1 MTMTPEQFSE
11 VLTRIMESKQAPDR
25 AIANSSKVQLSLT
38 ISLCVGMA
46 ALVWSVGNVKA
57 DAMKEIREQYVN
69 KDLFN
74 AKFDTIT
81 GQFSTM
87 NEKLSE
93 LKVEVSAL
101 RLTGE
106 KR

>member
-46 ALVWSVGNVKA
+46 ALVWS
-57 DAMKEIREQYVN
+57 
-69 KDLFN
+69 
-74 AKFDTIT
+74 
-81 GQFSTM
+81 
-87 NEKLSE
+87 
-93 LKVEVSAL
+93 SA
-101 RLTGE
+101 T
-106 KR
+106 

>member
-1 MTMTPEQFSE
+1 
-11 VLTRIMESKQAPDR
+11 
-25 AIANSSKVQLSLT
+25 
-38 ISLCVGMA
+38 
-46 ALVWSVGNVKA
+46 
-57 DAMKEIREQYVN
+57 MKEIREQYVN